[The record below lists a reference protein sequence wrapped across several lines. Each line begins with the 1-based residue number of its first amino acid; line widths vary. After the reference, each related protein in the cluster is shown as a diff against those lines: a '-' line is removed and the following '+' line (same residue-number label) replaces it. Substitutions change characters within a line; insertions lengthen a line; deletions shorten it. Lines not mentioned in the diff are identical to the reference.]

1 MTSLLQILALMREGS
16 WNEAH
21 NLVQQ
26 DDSAL
31 AAWLHALLH
40 IQEGDLEDAE
50 YWYEKSGRNFRARG
64 SLNEEMDALEEVLRK
79 Q

>member
-1 MTSLLQILALMREGS
+1 MTPLLQILALMRQGN

-21 NLVQQ
+21 NLVQL

-50 YWYEKSGRNFRARG
+50 YWYEKSGRHFHTRG
-64 SLNEEMDALEEVLRK
+64 SLDDEMDALEDMLRK